1 MLQYFTQNVHLKKN
15 YEAGRKHKKSQKP
28 KKLDPSPTPTPK
40 NKQQKLTGAQ
50 KLDLN
55 DKDLKAA
62 IINMLKE
69 LKEAMLTEVKE
80 GVMTMSHQ
88 IENYQ

>member
-1 MLQYFTQNVHLKKN
+1 MYDPSSTPP
-15 YEAGRKHKKSQKP
+15 KP
-28 KKLDPSPTPTPK
+28 KK
-40 NKQQKLTGAQ
+40 QGAQ

-69 LKEAMLTEVKE
+69 LKEAMLREVKE
-80 GVMTMSHQ
+80 GVMAMAHQ

>member
-1 MLQYFTQNVHLKKN
+1 MCIFQNKILWT
-15 YEAGRKHKKSQKP
+15 GRKQKNSQKP
-28 KKLDPSPTPTPK
+28 KKYDPSPSPPSPK

-55 DKDLKAA
+55 NKDLKVA